1 MKKILIVDDEVEIA
15 ELISDVLSDEGFETF
30 ICCDGL
36 EALKKV
42 KETPDLSAIILDI
55 MMANMDGLALCRNI
69 RDIVSCPIIFVTAKS
84 NTLDMIVGLEM
95 GGDDYI
101 TKPFVVEELVAKVKA
116 HIRRDNR
123 NENIKT
129 NDVLTVG
136 QLRLFKDSYEV
147 TKGSEKIKLSMREFQ
162 ILEYFMENVGKV
174 LSKEEIFLHIWGSS
188 YGDIGTVAVNIKNL
202 RNKMDP
208 DSKYIKTIWGYG
220 YKLISP
226 TGDSNEV

>member
-1 MKKILIVDDEVEIA
+1 
-15 ELISDVLSDEGFETF
+15 
-30 ICCDGL
+30 
-36 EALKKV
+36 
-42 KETPDLSAIILDI
+42 
-55 MMANMDGLALCRNI
+55 NMDGLALCRNI

-123 NENIKT
+123 NENLKT

-226 TGDSNEV
+226 AGDSNEV